1 MGAGAAADAFGAR
14 APMRAPRRRLD
25 PRWMALTVCLALVRT
40 LLLVHSPNSSPGPAP
55 YLAPASGSARSA
67 AHAVHEPP
75 ALPSCEVANISTPT
89 ASEGVC
95 TRGAGL
101 PGPISVFNVVDRS
114 HVLRMPEYETRL
126 LGTEIAPTHTRSGDQ
141 IDYPDG
147 RAKLVSFELAIT
159 NTGNRPLLFEPARSG
174 LRHPSY
180 PKHPLVELLIPESLH
195 TTWQVGFPDLL
206 HGHGA
211 PGPSIFRSA
220 PIPAHGTVTGWVS
233 VVASFNSPELMSIRP
248 ADLVLYRTDG
258 DPNYMGQ
265 IRLWK

>member
-1 MGAGAAADAFGAR
+1 MRKRRMHGENAVGAGAAADAFGAR

-126 LGTEIAPTHTRSGDQ
+126 LGTEIAPTHTRSG
-141 IDYPDG
+141 IRSTTRTVAPS
-147 RAKLVSFELAIT
+147 SFRSSSPSPTLAT
-159 NTGNRPLLFEPARSG
+159 ARFCSNRP
-174 LRHPSY
+174 
-180 PKHPLVELLIPESLH
+180 
-195 TTWQVGFPDLL
+195 
-206 HGHGA
+206 GA
-211 PGPSIFRSA
+211 ACATRPTPSIRS
-220 PIPAHGTVTGWVS
+220 W
-233 VVASFNSPELMSIRP
+233 NC
-248 ADLVLYRTDG
+248 
-258 DPNYMGQ
+258 
-265 IRLWK
+265 